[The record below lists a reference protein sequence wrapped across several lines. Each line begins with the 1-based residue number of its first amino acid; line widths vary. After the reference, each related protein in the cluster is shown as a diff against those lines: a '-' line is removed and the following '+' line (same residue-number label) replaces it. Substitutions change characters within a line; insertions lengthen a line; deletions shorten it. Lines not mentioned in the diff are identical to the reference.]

1 MTKLVGYE
9 TKKGTFSGDNG
20 KLIEY
25 DNVILHCI
33 GSDNPNVIGCSAF
46 EQKIKSKD
54 IVSILGVSNSDELK
68 NWLDKNI
75 NLDFALIGSR
85 PVLTRISLVSLK

>member
-1 MTKLVGYE
+1 MTKMVGYE
-9 TKKGTFSGDNG
+9 TKKGSFIGNDG
-20 KLIEY
+20 KEIVY

-33 GSDNPNVIGCSAF
+33 GSDNPNVTGFSAF

-54 IVSILGVSNSDELK
+54 IISILGITNSDELSS
-68 NWLDKNI
+68 WIDKNI

-85 PVLTRISLVSLK
+85 PVLTKISLTK